1 MRFPSVTQVNS
12 LFSLFLVLILFALP
26 VRAVDIYLLH
36 TNNTNGALEN
46 CLCPGKSY
54 GSLEK
59 RVHYIREWLN
69 YHSNTILV
77 DAGDFLS
84 STSNTLKDSIAFRG
98 YELMPY
104 DVVAL
109 GDQEFFRGIPFLSEL
124 MNRSDLPFVASNLQ
138 QPQLP
143 NLQSELIIELEGISF
158 GIFSVLDPSIFRFYP
173 KSVSETVEILPFEN
187 VVTQQAAA
195 LQHKSDVVI
204 MLSHLGIEKDRELA
218 GSVEG
223 LDIIVGGHT
232 QTILQEPEKI
242 RNTLIV
248 QAGKDGYYV
257 GELKLTFD
265 DEKELQSY
273 NGKLIPM
280 DITLPNDSV
289 MVDMIVEYNRLKRQS
304 LTRRVERILPVPT
317 EYLVAPVEKCGS
329 CHPKK
334 LEHWLT
340 TPHAASFATLEHEHK
355 HKSPD
360 CLACHTTGF
369 GRDDGYLNYNI
380 TAGLKTVN
388 CTECHSVPEEHLEEP
403 YMVDANLPTE
413 ENCLRCHDQMNSP
426 SFEFALFKEQI
437 RHPVEEELVEVEP
450 AEEKVALIDV
460 PPKEISEEPVVE
472 EEIVMVEALIAAD
485 EAQEDTVSAGM
496 SKLPEPEV
504 SVESEVEPVADEA
517 ETSGETSVL
526 YLTYI
531 VVEGE
536 SLWKLSEFFL
546 GDGKRWLEIYKLNRE
561 NISDPNLIREGQEL
575 LIPLSQEEK

>member
-12 LFSLFLVLILFALP
+12 LFSLLLVLILFALP

-84 STSNTLKDSIAFRG
+84 STHNTLKDSIAFRG

-104 DVVAL
+104 DAVAL

-143 NLQSELIIELEGISF
+143 NLQSELIIEREGISF

-173 KSVSETVEILPFEN
+173 KSVSEIVEILPFED

-195 LQHKSDVVI
+195 LQQKSDVVI

-265 DEKELQSY
+265 DEKELKSY

-289 MVDMIVEYNRLKRQS
+289 MVDMIIEYNRLKRQS
-304 LTRRVERILPVPT
+304 LSRKVEYISPVPA
-317 EYLVAPVEKCGS
+317 EFLVTTIDRCGT
-329 CHPKK
+329 CHPEKQ
-334 LEHWLT
+334 EHWQT
-340 TPHAASFATLEHEHK
+340 TPHAASFSSLEHEHK

-426 SFEFALFKEQI
+426 SFEFALFKEKI
-437 RHPVEEELVEVEP
+437 RHPVEEELVEAEI
-450 AEEKVALIDV
+450 AEEKAALIDV

-472 EEIVMVEALIAAD
+472 VETVTVEAPVAVD
-485 EAQEDTVSAGM
+485 EAQDDIVTADV
-496 SKLPEPEV
+496 SKLSEPEV

-517 ETSGETSVL
+517 EISGETSVL
-526 YLTYI
+526 YLTYV

-536 SLWKLSEFFL
+536 SLWKLSEFYL